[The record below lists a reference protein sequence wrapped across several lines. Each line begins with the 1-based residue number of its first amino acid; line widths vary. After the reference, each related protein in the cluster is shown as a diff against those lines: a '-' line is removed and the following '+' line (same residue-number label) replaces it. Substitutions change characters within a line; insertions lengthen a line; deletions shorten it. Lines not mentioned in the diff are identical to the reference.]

1 MKQKA
6 IIFSGIRPT
15 GKIHIGNYLGA
26 FEHLVELQKKFFCIC
41 CIVDYHGITT
51 PFNPKGVKNNI
62 IEMASDLLA
71 IGIDPKKSIL
81 FIQSHVPEHTE
92 LTWIFNTITPMS
104 ELKRMTQFKEKSS
117 LHQDYVNV
125 GLFDYPV
132 LMASDILLY
141 KANGVPVGDDQAQH
155 VELTRTIARKFN
167 GMFGKTFSEPD
178 TILSAHSRIMSLQDP
193 SKKMSSSLGP
203 KHYISLDDSPEIIKQ
218 KVMTAVTDTGQ
229 EGKEPKSPGVE
240 NLFYL
245 LEEFSSKKT
254 YHKFQNDYK
263 NKKIKY
269 VELKNAIAK
278 DIADYF
284 EKFRERRKELSRQP
298 RKVEKILDGGAK
310 RAKIIAQKTLQ
321 EVKQK
326 MGLI

>member
-26 FEHLVELQKKFFCIC
+26 IKQWIELQKKFFCVF

-51 PFNPKGVKNNI
+51 PFNPRGVKNNI
-62 IEMASDLLA
+62 MDLALDLLT
-71 IGIDPKKSIL
+71 IGINPKKSIL
-81 FIQSHVPEHTE
+81 FIQSHIPEHTE
-92 LTWIFNTITPMS
+92 LTWILNTITPMS
-104 ELKRMTQFKEKSS
+104 ELKRMTQFKEKSV

-125 GLFDYPV
+125 GLFDYPI

-167 GMFGKTFSEPD
+167 SIFSKTFPEPD
-178 TILSAHSRIMSLQDP
+178 TILSSHSRIMSLQDP
-193 SKKMSSSLGP
+193 TKKMSSALGP

-218 KVMTAVTDTGQ
+218 KIMTAVTDTGS

-240 NLFYL
+240 NLFCL

-254 YHKFQNDYK
+254 YNKFQNDYK

-269 VELKNAIAK
+269 VELKNTVAQDLSAH
-278 DIADYF
+278 F
-284 EKFRERRKELSRQP
+284 EKFRQKRKELSRQP
-298 RKVEKILDGGAK
+298 KKVEKILNDGAK
-310 RAKIIAQKTLQ
+310 KAKIIAQKTLT